1 MDNIVKIHIARG
13 DVEVL
18 RFQLGQTEIAFK
30 VAVDNGNV
38 LLGNAGKFY
47 IGAKNN
53 ADFQGMD
60 EEVSSSQCPDFI
72 LEGANANHGF
82 CRALRLR

>member
-13 DVEVL
+13 DVEIL
-18 RFQLGQTEIAFK
+18 RYQLGQMEIAFK
-30 VAVDNGNV
+30 AAVDNGNV

-53 ADFQGMD
+53 ADFQGLED
-60 EEVSSSQCPDFI
+60 EVGNS
-72 LEGANANHGF
+72 
-82 CRALRLR
+82 